1 MITSISVENFK
12 GIRDRVEVTFKPIT
26 LLFGANSA
34 GKSTIVQALHYA
46 REVLR
51 NHNLDAD
58 RTAAG
63 GEGVRLGGF
72 RQFIHNHE
80 LRRPLVLKI
89 GFQFSSAFSFAD
101 YHEASE
107 DDWSDEFPFL
117 EISPETGA
125 VELTIRWYSQ
135 LGGPFVTEYRLELD
149 GVYAGR
155 IECNPER
162 KDVRIAELNQEHPLF
177 LTPGRNAENPDD
189 LNDMAIWSLGN
200 RLPIA
205 LADAADALPK
215 TGRPLSFAVDSSERL
230 RLRDDA
236 DQTRLEGIFSKIF
249 LAPLENLVWDLGRFR
264 FLGAMRA
271 LPPSGW
277 QDATE
282 NDANWA
288 DGAAA
293 WRQLLTGDEAFIDK
307 INEWLAG
314 TDKLDAGYRVRR
326 RKVALMD
333 HASPLWLALASGR
346 AFDEVEDLERQL
358 RDLPAATSIA
368 LVDQRRGGL
377 EVAPHDVGIGV
388 TQLVPILVAC
398 LDRIAGTE
406 LARTVAIDTPELHL
420 HPMQVA
426 ALGDLFVD
434 AALGENPHAV
444 ILETHSEHLIL
455 RILRRI
461 RQTHRGQP
469 HDNVEVRPE
478 HVAAIY
484 VESGEGHT
492 TAFEI
497 GIGDDGEFLQPW
509 PDKFFDQDYEERYG

>member
-1 MITSISVENFK
+1 MITSISIENFK

-46 REVLR
+46 RKVLG

-58 RTAAG
+58 RTTAG

-72 RQFIHNHE
+72 RQFIHNHD

-89 GFQFSSAFSFAD
+89 GFQFSSGFSFAD
-101 YHEASE
+101 YYEASE
-107 DDWSDEFPFL
+107 DEWSDELPFL

-149 GVYAGR
+149 GVCAGR

-177 LTPGRNAENPDD
+177 LTPGKTADD
-189 LNDMAIWSLGN
+189 WDDTAIWGLAS

-205 LADAADALPK
+205 LADTTDALPK
-215 TGRPLSFAVDSSERL
+215 TKRPLSFAVDSSEHL

-236 DQTRLEGIFSKIF
+236 EQKRLEGVFSKIF
-249 LAPLENLVWDLGRFR
+249 LAPLENVVWDLARFR

-288 DGAAA
+288 DGGAA
-293 WRQLLTGDEAFIDK
+293 WRQLLTGEEAFIDK

-333 HASPLWLALASGR
+333 QASPLWLALASGR

-358 RDLPAATSIA
+358 KDLPTATSIA

-398 LDRIAGTE
+398 LDRVAGTE

-461 RQTHRGQP
+461 RQTYRGQP

>member
-1 MITSISVENFK
+1 MITNISIENFK
-12 GIRDRVEVTFKPIT
+12 GIRDRVELTFKPIT

-58 RTAAG
+58 RTTAG
-63 GEGVRLGGF
+63 GEAVRLSGF
-72 RQFIHNHE
+72 RQFIHNHD

-89 GFQFSSAFSFAD
+89 GFQFSRLSTSLTTTKNPSMNGATNRRSSTCRRDGRGRADHSLVQPVGRAFC
-101 YHEASE
+101 
-107 DDWSDEFPFL
+107 
-117 EISPETGA
+117 
-125 VELTIRWYSQ
+125 
-135 LGGPFVTEYRLELD
+135 D
-149 GVYAGR
+149 GVPAGIGWR
-155 IECNPER
+155 LRRHHRVQPGTQGGADHGLEPGTPVVPDPWER
-162 KDVRIAELNQEHPLF
+162 R
-177 LTPGRNAENPDD
+177 GRVGRLRRLATRQQPPDRPRRRKRRAAENRSAPIVRRG
-189 LNDMAIWSLGN
+189 LLGQ
-200 RLPIA
+200 PTA
-205 LADAADALPK
+205 
-215 TGRPLSFAVDSSERL
+215 
-230 RLRDDA
+230 RDDA
-236 DQTRLEGIFSKIF
+236 EQKRHEGVFSKIF
-249 LAPLENLVWDLGRFR
+249 LAPLECLIWDLGRFR
-264 FLGAMRA
+264 FVGAMRA

-277 QDATE
+277 QDAEE

-293 WRQLLTGDEAFIDK
+293 WRQLLTCDEAFVDK

-314 TDKLDAGYRVRR
+314 ADKLDAGYRVRR
-326 RKVALMD
+326 RNGCALD
-333 HASPLWLALASGR
+333 QASPLWLALASGR
-346 AFDEVEDLERQL
+346 AFDEVEDLEQQL
-358 RDLPAATSIA
+358 KDLPTATSIA
-368 LVDQRRGGL
+368 LVDQGRGGL
-377 EVAPHDVGIGV
+377 EVAPYDVGIGV

-398 LDRIAGTE
+398 LDRVAGTD

-426 ALGDLFVD
+426 ALGDMFVD
-434 AALGENPHAV
+434 AVLGENPHGV

-469 HDNVEVRPE
+469 HNNVEVRPE